1 MAEFFDALKVFED
14 DLKAK
19 VSIPVENKSIPTDSV
34 SMRLALNNADADG
47 LFLNSN
53 ARVMTGQFNVEISA
67 PLGSNKYA
75 MMARAGEVLNVY
87 SRGYSLQVGD
97 SRMVIMQVNQSPPYS
112 MNPSNSSSG
121 AAHEKINVIIDFQFS
136 A

>member
-1 MAEFFDALKVFED
+1 MAEFFDAVKVFEG

-47 LFLNSN
+47 LFMNSN

-75 MMARAGEVLNVY
+75 MMASAGEVLSVY

-97 SRMVIMQVNQSPPYS
+97 SRMVIMQVNQSSPYS
-112 MNPSNSSSG
+112 TD
-121 AAHEKINVIIDFQFS
+121 AHQKINVIIDFQFS

>member
-1 MAEFFDALKVFED
+1 MTQFFDAVKVFED

-47 LFLNSN
+47 LFMNSN

-75 MMARAGEVLNVY
+75 MMASAGEVLNVY
-87 SRGYSLQVGD
+87 SRGYELQVGE
-97 SRMVIMQVNQSPPYS
+97 SRMVIMQVNQSSPY
-112 MNPSNSSSG
+112 PTD
-121 AAHEKINVIIDFQFS
+121 AHQKINVIIDFQFS